1 MFEIGPHKPAVEMTG
16 LRPRICEI
24 LQDYDE
30 KVQGLVQPLES
41 LQDNDDKVKT
51 LEVERA
57 ALKEGAV
64 KIVQEYNEKVQ
75 GLVQALE

>member
-16 LRPRICEI
+16 LRLRICEI
-24 LQDYDE
+24 VQDYDE
-30 KVQGLVQPLES
+30 KVQGLVQ
-41 LQDNDDKVKT
+41 DYDDKVKT

-64 KIVQEYNEKVQ
+64 KIV
-75 GLVQALE
+75 